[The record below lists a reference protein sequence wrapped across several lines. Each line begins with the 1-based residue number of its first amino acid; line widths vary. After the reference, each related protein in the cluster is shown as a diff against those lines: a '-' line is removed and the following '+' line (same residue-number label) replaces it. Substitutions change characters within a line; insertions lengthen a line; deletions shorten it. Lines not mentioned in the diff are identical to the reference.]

1 MSVSGLLSFRHY
13 RCHGRETSAA
23 HHCPCSNLYKAEKA
37 GDFRGRVVPSRASA
51 SVAMCQNRTHA
62 PQQTA
67 ALFDDLVGAADALL
81 HHKHPGGAP
90 QMVFGKSFGSTRN

>member
-1 MSVSGLLSFRHY
+1 MSAL
-13 RCHGRETSAA
+13 
-23 HHCPCSNLYKAEKA
+23 
-37 GDFRGRVVPSRASA
+37 
-51 SVAMCQNRTHA
+51 CQNRTHA

-90 QMVFGKSFGSTRN
+90 QMVFGKSFGSTRKLKTGSRRFTKFDKRG